1 MVEEDFL
8 TKAQADAV
16 DPERLFRVF
25 QGPLGKMIRDAERVL
40 REFKFYLLT
49 DADAWYPDAEGE
61 QILLQGVTDCCLF
74 RDGGITVVD
83 FKTDRIQPGAEA
95 EAGERYRPQLEA
107 YAKALSRIF
116 DQPVTRKILYFFA
129 SDTMTD
135 L

>member
-1 MVEEDFL
+1 
-8 TKAQADAV
+8 
-16 DPERLFRVF
+16 
-25 QGPLGKMIRDAERVL
+25 MIRDAERVL